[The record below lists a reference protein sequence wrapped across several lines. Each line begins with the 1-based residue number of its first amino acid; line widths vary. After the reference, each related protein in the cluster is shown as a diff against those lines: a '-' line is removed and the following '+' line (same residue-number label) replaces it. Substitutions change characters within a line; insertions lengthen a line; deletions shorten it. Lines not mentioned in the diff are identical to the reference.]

1 MLDDVEV
8 ICPMGSKEGLLMQ
21 PFQNV
26 AVIAALCNFSFRQ
39 YNSITNP
46 GLLLMSL
53 QTLISFTACQF
64 GKLFT

>member
-1 MLDDVEV
+1 
-8 ICPMGSKEGLLMQ
+8 MQ

-39 YNSITNP
+39 YNSITN
-46 GLLLMSL
+46 LLLMSL